1 MWRAPRKL
9 RPASAGTRASAS
21 PPTAAPLSRG
31 WAPGEKLP
39 RQRPNQSAEMS
50 RMWPHRGTAEPA
62 EAPGVSSTASPRR
75 PIRVPGTQVSGETA
89 ACRAENSSP
98 GGL

>member
-50 RMWPHRGTAEPA
+50 RMWPHRGTGRASRGTRCEQHGVA
-62 EAPGVSSTASPRR
+62 KAPDQGARDAGVGQDR
-75 PIRVPGTQVSGETA
+75 RVP
-89 ACRAENSSP
+89 R
-98 GGL
+98 